1 MKSFKIHR
9 PATVDD
15 AIGLLPS
22 GRGPAEIDEP
32 RPLAGGQDLLTEMQE
47 YLVRPASVVDLTSV
61 AGLDEWSGVDGTG
74 GGPLVLGAL
83 SSLAR
88 IAADGE
94 LRRRWTALAEAA
106 ESVASPQI
114 RTQATLGGNLCQRP
128 RCWYYRH
135 EAAPCIKKGGSECF
149 AEGGMNKYNAI
160 LGGGPSYI
168 VHPSDCAPALVC
180 LDAEVTTVGTRG
192 EAAMPL
198 EEFFT
203 LPSEGSVVRENV
215 LKANELLVRVS
226 VPAPAPGWRSTYL
239 KFKERGSYD
248 FALAAVAL
256 SLKLDGQRIEAARLV
271 LGGVAPIPWRA
282 PEAEA
287 FLAGKD
293 STPEVWKQAAA
304 LALEGAEPLEHNG
317 YKVPLTQGL
326 IQKALR
332 AVTSG
337 GAK

>member
-9 PATVDD
+9 PANIQD
-15 AIGLLPS
+15 AVALLPK
-22 GRGPAEIDEP
+22 GRGPAEMDEA
-32 RPLAGGQDLLTEMQE
+32 RPLAGGQDLITEMQE
-47 YLVRPASVVDLTSV
+47 YLVWPESVVDLTGV
-61 AGLDEWSGVDGTG
+61 TGLDDWGTEG
-74 GGPLVLGAL
+74 ALVLGAL

-88 IAADGE
+88 IASDQNVREG
-94 LRRRWTALAEAA
+94 WTALAEAA

-149 AEGGMNKYNAI
+149 AESGMNKYNAI

-180 LDAEVTTVGTRG
+180 LGATVTKVGPRG
-192 EAAMPL
+192 EQTMPL

-215 LKANELLVRVS
+215 LKANELLVRVNL
-226 VPAPAPGWRSTYL
+226 PASGPQWRSTYL
-239 KFKERGSYD
+239 KFKERSSYD

-256 SLKLDGQRIEAARLV
+256 SVRLDGNRIEAARLV
-271 LGGVAPIPWRA
+271 LGGVAPIPWRS

-287 FLAGKD
+287 YLAGKE
-293 STPEVWKQAAA
+293 STPEVWKEAAELA
-304 LALEGAEPLEHNG
+304 LADAEPLEHNG
-317 YKVPLTQGL
+317 YKVPLTKGL

-332 AVTSG
+332 ALTVG